1 MDDPRSERPWKTLE
15 TKYLIRKP
23 WLTARVDKLELPD
36 GRIMPEYYVLEYPDW
51 VNVLALTTDGQM
63 VMIRQYRYGLGQAGF
78 ELVAGVIDEGETPEQ
93 AARRELLEET
103 GFGGGEWQE
112 VMTLS
117 ANPSTTNN
125 LTHCFLATG
134 VERISTQQL
143 EPPEDIEVHIM
154 HPDEVLGMLQRNEI
168 KQALMAAPMWKYFA
182 KDNF

>member
-1 MDDPRSERPWKTLE
+1 MKQKDMSWETLSSE
-15 TKYLIRKP
+15 YLIRRP
-23 WLTARVDKLELPD
+23 WLTARRDVVKLPNGTVNDEF
-36 GRIMPEYYVLEYPDW
+36 YVLEYPDW

-103 GFGGGEWQE
+103 GFGGGGWQE

-143 EPPEDIEVHIM
+143 EPTEDIEVHIM

-182 KDNF
+182 KDNL